1 MIPLAAQG
9 SAGERPEGARGRS
22 TPIFARP
29 RGNIFYMRASEG
41 SAREPEADG
50 PPPFLRTWGR
60 VYAALLVY
68 LAALVAL
75 FWLFQRRFTP

>member
-1 MIPLAAQG
+1 MEENRVRGKDAA
-9 SAGERPEGARGRS
+9 E
-22 TPIFARP
+22 
-29 RGNIFYMRASEG
+29 
-41 SAREPEADG
+41 

-68 LAALVAL
+68 LLALIAL